1 LLIRFISNLLAV
13 FNTLFSKKVNH
24 TLPTGGVALAF
35 GTARGYTC
43 AVEQTGQQDRT
54 WEVLC
59 HLSALSLV
67 VVGIPLANVIG
78 PLIIWFIRKEASR
91 SVDRHGR
98 AALNFQISM
107 TVYFV
112 ALFILTQ
119 IPLGPVTTLGHI
131 GLRAWTYLNLILIL
145 RATYQA
151 TKGELA
157 VYPLSIR
164 FLPQ

>member
-1 LLIRFISNLLAV
+1 MLGCPPAA
-13 FNTLFSKKVNH
+13 
-24 TLPTGGVALAF
+24 VALAL
-35 GTARGYTC
+35 GTARGYIC
-43 AVEQTGQQDRT
+43 AVEQTEQQGRT
-54 WEVLC
+54 GEVLC
-59 HLSALSLV
+59 HLSPLV
-67 VVGIPLANVIG
+67 LVIGIPLANVIG
-78 PLIIWFIRKEASR
+78 PLTVWFISKGDSR

-98 AALNFQISM
+98 AAINFQISM

-112 ALFILTQ
+112 VLFILTQ
-119 IPLGPVTTLGHI
+119 IPLGPVATLGYI

-157 VYPLSIR
+157 VYPLSIH

>member
-1 LLIRFISNLLAV
+1 M
-13 FNTLFSKKVNH
+13 
-24 TLPTGGVALAF
+24 
-35 GTARGYTC
+35 
-43 AVEQTGQQDRT
+43 EQTNQQDRT

-59 HLSALSLV
+59 HLSALALV
-67 VVGIPLANVIG
+67 VPFLHLFNVIG
-78 PLIIWFIRKEASR
+78 PLIVWLIRKEASQ
-91 SVDRHGR
+91 SVNRHGR

-107 TVYFV
+107 TVYFAV
-112 ALFILTQ
+112 LFILTQ
-119 IPLGPVTTLGHI
+119 INFGPATTLGHI

-151 TKGELA
+151 TKSELA

>member
-1 LLIRFISNLLAV
+1 M
-13 FNTLFSKKVNH
+13 
-24 TLPTGGVALAF
+24 
-35 GTARGYTC
+35 
-43 AVEQTGQQDRT
+43 
-54 WEVLC
+54 LC
-59 HLSALSLV
+59 HLSPLMLL
-67 VVGIPLANVIG
+67 VGIPLANVIG
-78 PLIIWFIRKEASR
+78 PLIVWFIRKEASR

-107 TVYFV
+107 TVYFL

>member
-1 LLIRFISNLLAV
+1 MLGCPPAA
-13 FNTLFSKKVNH
+13 
-24 TLPTGGVALAF
+24 VALAL
-35 GTARGYTC
+35 GTARGYIC
-43 AVEQTGQQDRT
+43 AVEQTEQQGRT
-54 WEVLC
+54 GEVLC
-59 HLSALSLV
+59 HLSPLV
-67 VVGIPLANVIG
+67 LVIGIPLANVIG
-78 PLIIWFIRKEASR
+78 PLIVWFISKGASR

-107 TVYFV
+107 TVYFL
-112 ALFILTQ
+112 ALFILTL
-119 IPLGPVTTLGHI
+119 IPLGPVATLGYI

>member
-1 LLIRFISNLLAV
+1 MLGCPPAA
-13 FNTLFSKKVNH
+13 
-24 TLPTGGVALAF
+24 VALAL
-35 GTARGYTC
+35 GTTRGYIC

-67 VVGIPLANVIG
+67 VPFPHLFNVLG
-78 PLIIWFIRKEASR
+78 PLIVWFIRKGASR

-107 TVYFV
+107 TVYFL